1 MIKQKPLHIF
11 EYEYKNQP
19 PWETTACTHTV
30 KPAYSWDSG
39 IVVTA
44 ILVENKVIII
54 SLAISA
60 DEWLDLCTATK
71 LISPDPMLL
80 L

>member
-54 SLAISA
+54 IGLFRFMVYGGWWISF
-60 DEWLDLCTATK
+60 
-71 LISPDPMLL
+71 P
-80 L
+80 